1 MKRDFSDYKLNNSTM
16 DKDNIKD
23 SIEMEKTL
31 QELLDELP
39 SADNTLNTPTK
50 EEAISKPWWLSEENL
65 LGEVELDYT
74 AEAIEKVEAKPV
86 VKDLKEVIK
95 EEEKQVINKTTT
107 VKLDKSGRIAKKEIT
122 TAQVD
127 GQDPVTGGATPLETV
142 EGLPTGAGTGR
153 VDNTQGQPKEIT
165 RIRTQQMGL
174 CSVQMVRLA
183 EEDERPTKEKPGQLS
198 WVTVETERA
207 IRKMI
212 AGPDVTRQWCSECGF
227 QGTRKRVR
235 IHCAQHFC
243 KHFCECTFMKVSRDA
258 VYDHQISKHGSN
270 DHGGLSRRIYCV
282 DGPSYPDFCAAMGWE
297 DPPVFGEPCPTRRGP
312 PDFCNKPASSPPPH
326 PVRKNIMTRLGKQHK
341 QEATPT
347 EEKTAMAPTLTPGYK
362 IPLTAEALLR
372 QIRTRRL
379 TMGAELRDQMARI
392 KEKLSQESTE
402 STDIEYEL
410 HAELELL
417 RQAVLRLCLE

>member
-1 MKRDFSDYKLNNSTM
+1 
-16 DKDNIKD
+16 
-23 SIEMEKTL
+23 
-31 QELLDELP
+31 
-39 SADNTLNTPTK
+39 
-50 EEAISKPWWLSEENL
+50 
-65 LGEVELDYT
+65 
-74 AEAIEKVEAKPV
+74 
-86 VKDLKEVIK
+86 
-95 EEEKQVINKTTT
+95 
-107 VKLDKSGRIAKKEIT
+107 
-122 TAQVD
+122 
-127 GQDPVTGGATPLETV
+127 
-142 EGLPTGAGTGR
+142 
-153 VDNTQGQPKEIT
+153 
-165 RIRTQQMGL
+165 MGL

-312 PDFCNKPASSPPPH
+312 PDFCNKPASTP

-341 QEATPT
+341 REATPT